1 MRFLFL
7 ILFLTGAKIGSAQLQ
22 RFQTVQPKMGSPFYL
37 VLYAQDSVTAHQ
49 KATAAFAL
57 IDSLNAIFSDYDSSS
72 ELSRLSATA
81 GKDSAVQVSS
91 LLYDMMV
98 QSKKSYKESGGTF
111 DITIGPLSRLWRK
124 VRREKNFPTA
134 SQIDSAKRATCMD
147 KIVIDTIAKKVKLLQ
162 QGMQLDVGGIGKGY
176 IAQAVIDFLKRE
188 GITQALA
195 DAGGDI
201 VCSGAPPGK
210 RGWTIAINLPGEKKG
225 YLQKNLL
232 LQNEAVATS
241 GDVYQYITHE
251 GKRYAHIIDPRTG
264 YGVTFQRNVTV
275 VATDGATADW
285 LATACSI
292 LPKRK
297 AKRLVRKNDAALLVM
312 QVKKEKLKSYATQSF
327 AQFWQKE

>member
-1 MRFLFL
+1 M
-7 ILFLTGAKIGSAQLQ
+7 
-22 RFQTVQPKMGSPFYL
+22 
-37 VLYAQDSVTAHQ
+37 
-49 KATAAFAL
+49 
-57 IDSLNAIFSDYDSSS
+57 S
-72 ELSRLSATA
+72 ERL
-81 GKDSAVQVSS
+81 K
-91 LLYDMMV
+91 
-98 QSKKSYKESGGTF
+98 
-111 DITIGPLSRLWRK
+111 
-124 VRREKNFPTA
+124 
-134 SQIDSAKRATCMD
+134 
-147 KIVIDTIAKKVKLLQ
+147 
-162 QGMQLDVGGIGKGY
+162 
-176 IAQAVIDFLKRE
+176 
-188 GITQALA
+188 ALA

-210 RGWTIAINLPGEKKG
+210 KGWTIAINLPGEKKG

-232 LQNEAVATS
+232 LQNGAVATS

-297 AKRLVRKNDAALLVM
+297 AKRLVRKKDAALLVM